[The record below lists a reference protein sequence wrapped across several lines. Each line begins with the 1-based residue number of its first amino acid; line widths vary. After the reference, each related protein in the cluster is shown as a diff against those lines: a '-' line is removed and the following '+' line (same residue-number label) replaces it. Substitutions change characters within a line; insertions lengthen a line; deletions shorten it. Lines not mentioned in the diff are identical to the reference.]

1 MCTVSTFNGE
11 TLSFEIFQYQQ
22 SKNPVKQLLQNEFNN
37 ETNLTIKVSQNYWTP
52 QDHEHDLNS
61 QPDLP
66 FSWSLLA
73 FGEGVNEPV
82 SVVFSMLT
90 SADQCAQW
98 SSSYWCIG
106 NVHNSF
112 FHFNPVPPD
121 GIPIQWIQTDCQP
134 QCFLLDSH
142 VLTKL
147 RRKFDHR
154 IREILRL
161 WTQSDDAL
169 TPCVFSR
176 SWELTITSFE
186 YV

>member
-1 MCTVSTFNGE
+1 MRTVSTFNGE

-52 QDHEHDLNS
+52 WDHDLNS
-61 QPDLP
+61 QSDLP

-82 SVVFSMLT
+82 SVVCSMLT
-90 SADQCAQW
+90 SADQCAQC
-98 SSSYWCIG
+98 SSSYWYIG

-121 GIPIQWIQTDCQP
+121 GILIQWIQTDCQS

-147 RRKFDHR
+147 RRKFHHR
-154 IREILRL
+154 IREIPRL
-161 WTQSDDAL
+161 
-169 TPCVFSR
+169 
-176 SWELTITSFE
+176 
-186 YV
+186 

>member
-1 MCTVSTFNGE
+1 MCFNGE

-37 ETNLTIKVSQNYWTP
+37 ETNLDSTRSWF
-52 QDHEHDLNS
+52 EHDLNS
-61 QPDLP
+61 QSDLP
-66 FSWSLLA
+66 FCWSLLA
-73 FGEGVNEPV
+73 FGEGVNELV
-82 SVVFSMLT
+82 SVVCSMLT
-90 SADQCAQW
+90 SADQCAQC

-121 GIPIQWIQTDCQP
+121 GILIHWIQTDCQS
-134 QCFLLDSH
+134 QCLLLDSH

-154 IREILRL
+154 IGEIPRL
-161 WTQSDDAL
+161 
-169 TPCVFSR
+169 
-176 SWELTITSFE
+176 
-186 YV
+186 

>member
-1 MCTVSTFNGE
+1 MHTVSTFNGE

-52 QDHEHDLNS
+52 WDHDLNS
-61 QPDLP
+61 QSDLP

-82 SVVFSMLT
+82 SVVCSMLT
-90 SADQCAQW
+90 SADQCAQC
-98 SSSYWCIG
+98 SSSYWYIG

-121 GIPIQWIQTDCQP
+121 GILTQWIQTDCQS

-147 RRKFDHR
+147 RRKIDHR
-154 IREILRL
+154 IREIPRL
-161 WTQSDDAL
+161 
-169 TPCVFSR
+169 
-176 SWELTITSFE
+176 
-186 YV
+186 